1 MSEGPE
7 VVAHDLTRELP
18 VRVSERGAIGARLA
32 SARAAQGLTVEQI
45 AYTLLLSNTQVQGLE
60 EGHPRAFHNEQF
72 YQQGLRKYAVLV
84 RVHYDA
90 PAPARPSKTV
100 RDHRVAIA
108 APREETQRRGRVM
121 AAAFAVVALAGAG
134 WAVWVHTGPAQSA
147 TASTALPI
155 PASPF
160 IAQPS
165 ADVAEPAAVP
175 ADGGL
180 GVEATAPAA
189 TAAPLAVSPGS
200 PYGRIE
206 SGTTT
211 WVFVRY
217 ANGEVVEETLT
228 SGERFVIEAVPKYL
242 AVGAPDIRLIVR
254 DREVDITPWIRNGA
268 LRIGSRDFELSA
280 LAPD

>member
-7 VVAHDLTRELP
+7 VVAHDLTREPP

-45 AYTLLLSNTQVQGLE
+45 AYTLLLSKTQVQGLE

-100 RDHRVAIA
+100 RDPRVAIA
-108 APREETQRRGRVM
+108 APREEAQRRGRVM
-121 AAAFAVVALAGAG
+121 AVAFAVVALAGAG

-155 PASPF
+155 PATPF

-165 ADVAEPAAVP
+165 ADVAEPAATV
-175 ADGGL
+175 
-180 GVEATAPAA
+180 
-189 TAAPLAVSPGS
+189 APLAVSPGS

-228 SGERFVIEAVPKYL
+228 SGERFVLETVPKYL

-254 DREVDITPWIRNGA
+254 DREVDIAPWVRNGA
-268 LRIGSRDFELSA
+268 LRIGSRDFELPA